1 MAGKRSPALG
11 KERLRIFGT
20 WIACAF
26 IAGGTAQAADE
37 SRDDAWWTGPM
48 TAASAAMLPQGH
60 LLVEPYLYDVVTTG
74 RLDGNGRW
82 EPAPGEHDLGSLTYL
97 LYGLT
102 DRVTVGMI
110 PRLGINRPE
119 GQPAGSGI
127 GDTTL
132 QAGYGLT
139 RYQVGRWMPEI
150 SLVLD
155 ETVPT
160 GRYDQLAH
168 PSDGFGTG
176 SYTTALS
183 VYSQDYFW
191 APNGRIVRTRLDLT
205 YSISS
210 TAKVRNQSV
219 YGTAPGFQGEAH
231 PGDSFTAD
239 AAAEYSLTR
248 NWVLAMDVIYQH
260 GAGTRVAGSQ
270 TSATVGTPA
279 ISGYTADSGSS
290 YFLGFAPA
298 VEYNWNGSVGI
309 LIGVRI
315 FDIGR
320 NVTATVTPVIAV
332 NLAL

>member
-1 MAGKRSPALG
+1 MVGMRSPALG
-11 KERLRIFGT
+11 KERLRIFGS
-20 WIACAF
+20 WIACAL

-37 SRDDAWWTGPM
+37 LRDDAWWTGPM

-74 RLDGNGRW
+74 RFDGNGRW

-102 DRVTVGMI
+102 DRITVGMI
-110 PRLGINRPE
+110 PRLGVNQPE
-119 GQPAGSGI
+119 GQPSSSGT

-132 QAGYGLT
+132 QVGYGLT
-139 RYQVGRWMPEI
+139 RFHVGGWVPDV
-150 SLVLD
+150 SVVLD
-155 ETVPT
+155 ETLPT
-160 GRYDQLAH
+160 GRYDRLAH
-168 PSDGFGTG
+168 LSEGFGAG
-176 SYTTALS
+176 SYTTA
-183 VYSQDYFW
+183 VAIYSQDYFW

-205 YSISS
+205 YSVSS
-210 TAKVRNQSV
+210 TVILRDQSV
-219 YGTAPGFQGEAH
+219 YGTLPGFQGEAR
-231 PGDSFTAD
+231 PGDSLTAD
-239 AAAEYSLTR
+239 AAAEYSLTQ
-248 NWVLAMDVIYQH
+248 NWVLAMDIIYQH
-260 GAGTRVAGSQ
+260 GAATRVTGTQ
-270 TSATVGTPA
+270 TSTIVGTAA
-279 ISGYTADSGSS
+279 ISDYTADSGSS
-290 YFLGFAPA
+290 YLIGFAPA